1 MATYEFNDKIKFI
14 LPAGFHISEGEDD
27 EDDEGNEVV
36 NIVAGEYED
45 DEGETRHK
53 FSCAVIYSEYDP
65 EEVDEAFTS
74 ETLLDWIAEQREES
88 RRMKLPGTPKT
99 MLFEQSLCISFAN
112 INIIEMSTLLGLVQV
127 SDWSVLRL
135 ATVETLAHSQQ
146 ENSERYEYFYE
157 LLKAIRINGKKLPI
171 DSTSPSQIEAA
182 LQFASDEDDEEY
194 LTRVTP
200 DEELYPHY
208 NNVLSAGGFGFLG
221 ASVVVNDSGTEYA
234 FIPFRRAAE
243 NDEVNEDRR
252 ALYNRVI
259 AKDTESYNLYEKAK
273 EMQKLFHVNE
283 SAFDP
288 RHDRE
293 CELEEG
299 YMHKAYM
306 MSGLRSFAWTL
317 ADNCKRHDC
326 TPEDIDYTVA
336 SGIANF
342 VADEDW
348 LNYDGDSYCQGL
360 CSGSDLH
367 VFFVPDG
374 VAQADKEKLLP
385 SKEDKDR
392 VKKMKEQL
400 PSYREI
406 LTEVH
411 SLNALRK
418 DLAYIYPAVKTL
430 WDSLKEDRNYDEALL
445 GNEADI
451 VYAWCALA
459 LAAKEP
465 FFTEDGPMSCFFSHP
480 DDEAALQTC
489 WEAEESAPTSD
500 DGKTIIFKEGQVA
513 EEDCYIDSSNI
524 FQHYTGSEK
533 EIILPD
539 GISAIGEMAFWY
551 KTDITSVVIPEG
563 VEIIENKAFYEC
575 HNLKTVVLPSSLRKI
590 GDSAFYECEQLVKI
604 VVPEGVETI
613 ENEAFYKCHN
623 LKTVDLPSTLR
634 KIGDSAF
641 YECEQLT
648 MIIIP
653 EGCEKIDAN
662 AFWLCKNLKDIF
674 VPSSVYEFGEDAFYF
689 ETIIHTKRDS
699 VADRFLKENYFRVDY
714 NGTLQ
719 HYTGSETEIILPDGF
734 STIGKYLFRNNFNIT
749 SVLIPEG
756 FETIENDVFF
766 SCHNMKT
773 VVLPNSL
780 RKIGDSAFWECE
792 QLTKIVIPDG
802 CEKIGA
808 KAFLRCTKLKDIYV
822 PSSVYEIGDAAFDTG
837 NYATTIHTQKGSA
850 AERFAKEHNLKVDYE
865 SVPTR
870 DDDILPEKTVPPEK
884 TEKVQ
889 ISKNDCNIDSSGTF
903 QKYIGSEKDII
914 LPDGISAIGKI
925 AFSNNFDITS
935 VVIPEGVEIIEDGA
949 FEECHDL
956 ETVVLP
962 NSLRE
967 ISENVFFKCHNLR
980 TVILPDSLRKIGDSA
995 FYECEQLTRLVV
1007 PEGVE
1012 IIENAAF
1019 CSCYNLKTVVLP
1031 NSLRKIGEDAFLDCK
1046 QLTRIVIPEGIEIVE
1061 GYVFNGCHNL
1071 KTVVLPNSLKE
1082 IGEAACFD
1090 CKQLTMIIIPEGCK
1104 KIGADA
1110 FSCCTNLKDIYVP
1123 SSVCEIGEQAFKTIC
1138 GETII
1143 HTQKGSAAES
1153 FAKEHN
1159 LKVDYEPVPTEE
1171 EEPVEEATPVPVE
1184 VPTAEEELASK
1195 ETPTLVK
1202 SPSLADTSKSPEKS
1216 IAKGNKKILIKL
1228 FVILLLLIVGIFVG
1242 TGVIHKVQYK
1252 IAEDYY
1258 NSGKYEEAINFIDKS
1273 GQKDT
1278 EEMSDL
1284 YHECFYKLVENYM
1297 DSGEYLKALRCI
1309 NSIGTDFNNTEN
1321 ENRYAQLEETCYEKL
1336 GQEAYDNKA
1345 YKTALDY
1352 YNQSA
1357 NGAPEQFY
1365 YDYGLY
1371 LMSTKDYLAAIEM
1384 FGKCPSYNDSLDLI
1398 KECKYEYAKAH
1409 YTCNAATEAF
1419 LRELAGINY
1428 KDSKSLHDAL
1438 FKWKMELVINT
1449 SEDDTS
1455 FAQSSTSPYSPIY
1468 VHYKVTNGPLYS
1480 SVTATIK
1487 WTTPTDSGTDSV
1499 TLSVGDTG
1507 WYGWTKGLYQ
1517 RGYGAS
1523 GTLTVTY
1530 CDDAG
1535 NVMGSASIE
1544 IKN

>member
-27 EDDEGNEVV
+27 EGNEEV

-336 SGIANF
+336 SGITNF

-480 DDEAALQTC
+480 DDEAALQAC
-489 WEAEESAPTSD
+489 WEAEESVPTSD

-539 GISAIGEMAFWY
+539 GISAIGKMAFWDNH
-551 KTDITSVVIPEG
+551 DITSVVIPEG
-563 VEIIENKAFYEC
+563 VETIENDAFYEC
-575 HNLKTVVLPSSLRKI
+575 HNLKTVVLPSTLREI
-590 GDSAFYECEQLVKI
+590 GDSAFWGC
-604 VVPEGVETI
+604 
-613 ENEAFYKCHN
+613 N
-623 LKTVDLPSTLR
+623 
-634 KIGDSAF
+634 
-641 YECEQLT
+641 QLT
-648 MIIIP
+648 MIVIP
-653 EGCEKIDAN
+653 DGCEKIGAN
-662 AFWLCKNLKDIF
+662 AFWSCKNLKDIF
-674 VPSSVYEFGEDAFYF
+674 VPSSVCEIGEDAFDTGNS
-689 ETIIHTKRDS
+689 ETIIHIKRDS
-699 VADRFLKENYFRVDY
+699 AADRFAKETETYLKVDY

-734 STIGKYLFRNNFNIT
+734 STIGKDLFRDNFNIT

-756 FETIENDVFF
+756 IETIENGVFF
-766 SCHNMKT
+766 GCHNLKT
-773 VVLPNSL
+773 VVLPSSL
-780 RKIGDSAFWECE
+780 RTIGDSAFWECE

-837 NYATTIHTQKGSA
+837 NYATIIHTQKGSA

-995 FYECEQLTRLVV
+995 FCECEQLTRLVV

-1019 CSCYNLKTVVLP
+1019 CSCL
-1031 NSLRKIGEDAFLDCK
+1031 
-1046 QLTRIVIPEGIEIVE
+1046 
-1061 GYVFNGCHNL
+1061 NL

-1082 IGEAACFD
+1082 IGEAAFFD

-1258 NSGKYEEAINFIDKS
+1258 NSGKYEEAIDFIDKS

-1428 KDSKSLHDAL
+1428 KDSKSLHDAM

-1455 FAQSSTSPYSPIY
+1455 SAQSSTSPYSPIY